1 MRYGP
6 GQQGRAPPQKADAE
20 HHERRN
26 RSPEKRRLH
35 DAESAMGHHVGHER
49 VHGEPQKGQPGHRH
63 EAAHRVGG
71 TGERKR
77 RVAHAGGHRRHD
89 DSRHEQ
95 QAEHGDERRGRQQ
108 RENPADKG
116 GRQHDESAQD
126 EGLVD
131 GDGHG
136 SGPFRHQRGQRSPRQ
151 KPRAYG
157 RRRQRHRG
165 EQKAHGAHRAEQ
177 VGCGRDGSDPGACEH
192 FARALQ
198 AAQEHHDRRGD
209 GGEKQREQKRV
220 GDCLELRGL
229 GERPDSRCM
238 GEQRGHKS
246 NESEMNR
253 AQGERGV
260 SIVAGIAQR
269 ETLHGL
275 SASFLRSG
283 T

>member
-1 MRYGP
+1 MAVT
-6 GQQGRAPPQKADAE
+6 RARA
-20 HHERRN
+20 N
-26 RSPEKRRLH
+26 TL
-35 DAESAMGHHVGHER
+35 
-49 VHGEPQKGQPGHRH
+49 
-63 EAAHRVGG
+63 
-71 TGERKR
+71 
-77 RVAHAGGHRRHD
+77 
-89 DSRHEQ
+89 
-95 QAEHGDERRGRQQ
+95 RG
-108 RENPADKG
+108 
-116 GRQHDESAQD
+116 
-126 EGLVD
+126 
-131 GDGHG
+131 
-136 SGPFRHQRGQRSPRQ
+136 
-151 KPRAYG
+151 
-157 RRRQRHRG
+157 
-165 EQKAHGAHRAEQ
+165 
-177 VGCGRDGSDPGACEH
+177 
-192 FARALQ
+192 ALQ

-275 SASFLRSG
+275 FASFLRSG